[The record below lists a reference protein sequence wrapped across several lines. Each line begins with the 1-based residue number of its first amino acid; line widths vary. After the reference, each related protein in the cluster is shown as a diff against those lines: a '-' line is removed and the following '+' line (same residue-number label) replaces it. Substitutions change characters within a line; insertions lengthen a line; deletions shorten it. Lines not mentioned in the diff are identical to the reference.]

1 MFTKDNNPFLNS
13 SNKGNP
19 NSLFGNDNKST
30 LFQNNAPGTNSLF
43 ENSLFGA
50 QTHFPNDSSSFL
62 NNPSKPS
69 SDENK
74 NNLNPFNIF
83 NKAKDN
89 DKSKEVEEQKKINIT
104 GESLFGNMQQ
114 NTSLFNNNANLF
126 SQNQKNDSTLFP
138 FQSDNK
144 GGDKNF
150 FFNNKKDTENNKKE
164 NDENKKDNKM
174 EGSLIF
180 NNKDDNNKENN
191 FFTNFNSNK
200 DDKEKSFNFG
210 FGNKNDTNKNNNF
223 GKIFTN
229 TSDKV
234 TPTSN
239 PKKEINN
246 ISETNNKSSFNPF
259 ENKDNETNSQNKTKE
274 NNLSTNFN
282 INTSS
287 NNNEINIKSD
297 FNFNNN
303 IKEEDDKNENE
314 EMEMEIDED
323 IKKDS
328 SSNNSEI
335 LNKLWISDNEEIID
349 DEVDTN
355 KKIDYKMLEEKSKN
369 KQNKINDI
377 NLLILPELSEYY
389 FNKSKSISEYYT
401 NSDSNIRDK
410 FSIEI
415 SRKIIDILSKIIK
428 EKNLDEEKESELINI
443 TTIYIYFD
451 AFILHRNDVI
461 YLMKL
466 RDELLYKYYIT
477 SETLINFESKNN
489 IIYDKENNN
498 INSII
503 TILKKLYFH
512 LTMLDIDKAY
522 QQIGLLMQLYESI
535 FRKKI
540 LGDKTMKFND
550 LFMNLE
556 KIIKIYNNIYSLK
569 ENFNSKQIISSFNMF
584 TVFKEVSEILQEM
597 QYEKDTMKENAKI
610 IFIEC
615 QKIIGLLMGNFEFLI
630 NEYNKD
636 NIHLII
642 MANIFYRFYKN
653 DFIKGIEDTLKN
665 KNSGLNMETDLINK
679 IIMKIIQNCDQNQ
692 IEIVQELKGN
702 YPFLLRYHM
711 IEILSQNAFL
721 FQVENQENFLKKE
734 AFLLFE
740 NFRDLKIPF
749 KYHLNYLSFYPN
761 YEIFTVD
768 NINDID
774 NLDEDPSEELKEKG
788 YRKALDYALVYIN
801 SRFNNEE
808 NVEDIKNEIDEIKNE
823 IGNKIIDTY
832 SNDILYKINKLCL
845 VKYSERK
852 SYKYSIL
859 SYIENY
865 NLENKDLK
873 KLQIRQQRNQLCADN
888 ELNYEYPKQFDKV
901 IINFYL
907 ITNYVFNLDSFRDI
921 YENQKGKIDQE
932 YKDIQELL
940 NIILNKKEQ
949 SSIDNSVQFI
959 INYAQFLLDVMR
971 HHINLIEKNNKYN
984 IDIVLSCKKFFMECF
999 PLPKCPV
1006 FIWYHIL
1013 MIIKN
1018 VIDENIELFS
1028 SDTFIGENEDLCED
1042 VSIWDNK
1049 LIYEII
1055 KVEKMKG
1062 NEIRFEGANIMYE
1075 NAISFVNDITQGFYF
1090 NENLF
1095 SNSQNINY

>member
-1 MFTKDNNPFLNS
+1 MNNNGNNPFLNL
-13 SNKGNP
+13 SNEGNQ
-19 NSLFGNDNKST
+19 NSLFGTNNKNP

-43 ENSLFGA
+43 GDFPFGT
-50 QTHFPNDSSSFL
+50 QTQNPNASISFL
-62 NNPSKPS
+62 NKQVKPPSV
-69 SDENK
+69 ENK
-74 NNLNPFNIF
+74 DKPNPFNIF
-83 NKAKDN
+83 SAKEN
-89 DKSKEVEEQKKINIT
+89 DKSKEVEEEKKNNNT
-104 GESLFGNMQQ
+104 GGSLFGNITQ
-114 NTSLFNNNANLF
+114 NTPLFSNNTNIF
-126 SQNQKNDSTLFP
+126 SQNQKNVSTLFP

-144 GGDKNF
+144 SGDRNF
-150 FFNNKKDTENNKKE
+150 FLNNKKDTENNKKE
-164 NDENKKDNKM
+164 NNENNKDNKF
-174 EGSLIF
+174 EGSLFF
-180 NNKDDNNKENN
+180 NNKDDKNKKNDI
-191 FFTNFNSNK
+191 FTDFNSNK
-200 DDKEKSFNFG
+200 DDKEKVSNFG
-210 FGNKNDTNKNNNF
+210 FGNKNDNNENNNL

-239 PKKEINN
+239 TNKQINN

-259 ENKDNETNSQNKTKE
+259 ENRDNETNSQNKSKE
-274 NNLSTNFN
+274 NVFNTNFI
-282 INTSS
+282 INTGS
-287 NNNEINIKSD
+287 NNNKINMKSD

-303 IKEEDDKNENE
+303 INEEEEDKNENE
-314 EMEMEIDED
+314 EIEMEIDEV
-323 IKKDS
+323 KKDS
-328 SSNNSEI
+328 SSTNSEI

-349 DEVDTN
+349 DEIDMN

-369 KQNKINDI
+369 KKNKINDI

-389 FNKSKSISEYYT
+389 FNKSKSISDYYT

-415 SRKIIDILSKIIK
+415 SRKIIDILTNIIK

-512 LTMLDIDKAY
+512 LTMLDINKAH

-768 NINDID
+768 NVNDID

-873 KLQIRQQRNQLCADN
+873 KLEIRQQRNQLCADN

-907 ITNYVFNLDSFRDI
+907 ITNYVFNLDSFRDM

-940 NIILNKKEQ
+940 NIILNEKEQ

-1090 NENLF
+1090 NQNLF

>member
-1 MFTKDNNPFLNS
+1 MNNNGNNPFLNL
-13 SNKGNP
+13 SNEGNQ
-19 NSLFGNDNKST
+19 NSLFGTNNKNP

-43 ENSLFGA
+43 GDFPFGT
-50 QTHFPNDSSSFL
+50 QTQNPNASISFL
-62 NNPSKPS
+62 NKQVKPPSV
-69 SDENK
+69 ENK
-74 NNLNPFNIF
+74 DKPNPFNIF
-83 NKAKDN
+83 SAKEN
-89 DKSKEVEEQKKINIT
+89 DKSKEVEEEKKNNNT
-104 GESLFGNMQQ
+104 GGSLFGNMAQ
-114 NTSLFNNNANLF
+114 NTPLFSNNTNIF
-126 SQNQKNDSTLFP
+126 SQNQKNVSTLFP

-144 GGDKNF
+144 SGDRNF

-164 NDENKKDNKM
+164 NDENNKDNKF
-174 EGSLIF
+174 EGSLFF
-180 NNKDDNNKENN
+180 NNKDDKNKKNDI
-191 FFTNFNSNK
+191 FTDFNSNK
-200 DDKEKSFNFG
+200 DDKEKVSIFG
-210 FGNKNDTNKNNNF
+210 FGNKNDNNENNNL

-239 PKKEINN
+239 TNKQINN

-259 ENKDNETNSQNKTKE
+259 ENKDNETNSQNKSKE
-274 NNLSTNFN
+274 NVFNTNFI
-282 INTSS
+282 INTRS
-287 NNNEINIKSD
+287 NNNKINMKSD

-303 IKEEDDKNENE
+303 INEEEEDKNENE
-314 EMEMEIDED
+314 EIEMEIDEV
-323 IKKDS
+323 KKDS
-328 SSNNSEI
+328 SSTNSEI

-349 DEVDTN
+349 DEIDMN

-369 KQNKINDI
+369 KKNKINDI

-389 FNKSKSISEYYT
+389 FNKSKSISDYYT

-415 SRKIIDILSKIIK
+415 SRKIIDILTNIIK

-512 LTMLDIDKAY
+512 LTMLDINKAY

-597 QYEKDTMKENAKI
+597 QYEKDTMKENEKI

-768 NINDID
+768 NVNDID
-774 NLDEDPSEELKEKG
+774 NLDEHPSEELKEKG

-823 IGNKIIDTY
+823 IGNKITDTY

-873 KLQIRQQRNQLCADN
+873 KLEIRQQRNQLCADN

-940 NIILNKKEQ
+940 NIILNEKEQ

-1042 VSIWDNK
+1042 LSIWDNK

-1062 NEIRFEGANIMYE
+1062 NEIRFESANIMYE

-1090 NENLF
+1090 NQNLF

>member
-1 MFTKDNNPFLNS
+1 MNNNGNNPFLDLN
-13 SNKGNP
+13 NKGNQNSLFGTNNKNP
-19 NSLFGNDNKST
+19 LFENNASGKNSLFGN
-30 LFQNNAPGTNSLF
+30 F
-43 ENSLFGA
+43 LFGT
-50 QTHFPNDSSSFL
+50 QTQDPNVSNSFL
-62 NNPSKPS
+62 NKPVKPPSV
-69 SDENK
+69 ENK
-74 NNLNPFNIF
+74 DKPNPFNIF
-83 NKAKDN
+83 SAKEN
-89 DKSKEVEEQKKINIT
+89 NKSKEVEEEKKNNNT
-104 GESLFGNMQQ
+104 GGSLFGNMAQ
-114 NTSLFNNNANLF
+114 NTPLFSNNTNIF
-126 SQNQKNDSTLFP
+126 SQNQKNDSILFP

-144 GGDKNF
+144 SGDRNF
-150 FFNNKKDTENNKKE
+150 FLNNKKDTENNKKE
-164 NDENKKDNKM
+164 NNKNNKDNKF
-174 EGSLIF
+174 EGSLFF
-180 NNKDDNNKENN
+180 NNKDDKNKKNDI
-191 FFTNFNSNK
+191 FTDFNSNK
-200 DDKEKSFNFG
+200 DDKEKVSNFG
-210 FGNKNDTNKNNNF
+210 FGNKNDNNENNNL

-239 PKKEINN
+239 TNKQINN

-259 ENKDNETNSQNKTKE
+259 ENKDNETNSQNKSKE
-274 NNLSTNFN
+274 NVFNTNFI
-282 INTSS
+282 INTGS
-287 NNNEINIKSD
+287 NNNKINMKSD

-303 IKEEDDKNENE
+303 INEEEEDKNENE
-314 EMEMEIDED
+314 EIEMEIDEV
-323 IKKDS
+323 KKDS
-328 SSNNSEI
+328 SSTNSEI
-335 LNKLWISDNEEIID
+335 LNKLWISDDEEIID
-349 DEVDTN
+349 DEIDMN

-369 KQNKINDI
+369 KKNKINDI

-389 FNKSKSISEYYT
+389 FNKSKSISDYYT

-415 SRKIIDILSKIIK
+415 SRKIIDTLTNIIK

-451 AFILHRNDVI
+451 AFIVHRNDVI

-477 SETLINFESKNN
+477 CETLINFESKNN

-597 QYEKDTMKENAKI
+597 QYEKDTMKENEKI

-615 QKIIGLLMGNFEFLI
+615 QKIVGLLMGNFDFLI

-768 NINDID
+768 NVNDID

-845 VKYSERK
+845 IKYSERK

-873 KLQIRQQRNQLCADN
+873 KLEIRQQRNQLCADN

-907 ITNYVFNLDSFRDI
+907 ITNYVFNLDSFRDM

-1042 VSIWDNK
+1042 LSIWDNK

-1062 NEIRFEGANIMYE
+1062 NEIRFESANIMYE

-1090 NENLF
+1090 NQNLF

>member
-1 MFTKDNNPFLNS
+1 MKSNGNNPFLDM
-13 SNKGNP
+13 SNKGNQ
-19 NSLFGNDNKST
+19 NSLFGTNNKNS
-30 LFQNNAPGTNSLF
+30 LFQNNAPGTNSLVGGF
-43 ENSLFGA
+43 LFGT
-50 QTHFPNDSSSFL
+50 QTQDPNVSNSFL
-62 NNPSKPS
+62 NKPVKPPSV
-69 SDENK
+69 ENK
-74 NNLNPFNIF
+74 DNPNPFNIF
-83 NKAKDN
+83 NTAKEN
-89 DKSKEVEEQKKINIT
+89 DKGKEVEEEKKNNDT
-104 GESLFGNMQQ
+104 FGSLFGNMAQ
-114 NTSLFNNNANLF
+114 NTPLFSNNTNIF
-126 SQNQKNDSTLFP
+126 SQNQKNDSTLFH

-144 GGDKNF
+144 SGNRNF
-150 FFNNKKDTENNKKE
+150 FFNNKNDTENNRNE
-164 NDENKKDNKM
+164 NDENNKDNKF
-174 EGSLIF
+174 EGSFFF
-180 NNKDDNNKENN
+180 NNKDDKNKKND
-191 FFTNFNSNK
+191 FFKNFNSNK
-200 DDKEKSFNFG
+200 DDKEKVFNFG
-210 FGNKNDTNKNNNF
+210 SGNNNDTNKNNNL
-223 GKIFTN
+223 GKIFTK

-239 PKKEINN
+239 TNKQINN

-259 ENKDNETNSQNKTKE
+259 ENRDNETNSQNKSKE
-274 NNLSTNFN
+274 NVFNTNFI
-282 INTSS
+282 INTGS
-287 NNNEINIKSD
+287 NNNKINMKSD

-303 IKEEDDKNENE
+303 INEEEDKNENE
-314 EMEMEIDED
+314 EIEMEIDEV
-323 IKKDS
+323 KKDS
-328 SSNNSEI
+328 SSTNSEI

-349 DEVDTN
+349 DEIDMN

-369 KQNKINDI
+369 KKNKINDI

-389 FNKSKSISEYYT
+389 FNKSKSISDYYT

-415 SRKIIDILSKIIK
+415 SRKIIDILTNIIK

-512 LTMLDIDKAY
+512 LTMLDINKAY

-597 QYEKDTMKENAKI
+597 QYEKDTMKENEKI

-615 QKIIGLLMGNFEFLI
+615 QKIIGLLMGNFDFLI

-653 DFIKGIEDTLKN
+653 DFIKGIEDTLKS

-721 FQVENQENFLKKE
+721 FQVEKQENFLKKE

-768 NINDID
+768 NVNDID

-873 KLQIRQQRNQLCADN
+873 KLEIRQQRNQLCADN

-907 ITNYVFNLDSFRDI
+907 ITNYVFNLDSFRDM

-1042 VSIWDNK
+1042 LSIWDNK

-1062 NEIRFEGANIMYE
+1062 NEIRFESANIMYE

-1090 NENLF
+1090 NQNLF

>member
-1 MFTKDNNPFLNS
+1 MNNNGNNPFLNL
-13 SNKGNP
+13 SNEGNQ
-19 NSLFGNDNKST
+19 NSLFGTNNKNP

-43 ENSLFGA
+43 GDFPFGT
-50 QTHFPNDSSSFL
+50 QTQNPNASISFL
-62 NNPSKPS
+62 NKQVKPPSV
-69 SDENK
+69 ENK
-74 NNLNPFNIF
+74 DKPNPFNIF
-83 NKAKDN
+83 SAKENDN
-89 DKSKEVEEQKKINIT
+89 SKEVEEEKKNNNT
-104 GESLFGNMQQ
+104 GGSLFGNMTQ
-114 NTSLFNNNANLF
+114 NTPLFSNNTNIF

-144 GGDKNF
+144 SGDRNF

-164 NDENKKDNKM
+164 NNENNKDNKF
-174 EGSLIF
+174 EGSLFF
-180 NNKDDNNKENN
+180 NNKDDKNKKNDI
-191 FFTNFNSNK
+191 FTDFNSNK
-200 DDKEKSFNFG
+200 DDKEKVSIFG
-210 FGNKNDTNKNNNF
+210 FGNKNDNNENNNL

-239 PKKEINN
+239 TNKQINN

-259 ENKDNETNSQNKTKE
+259 ENKDNETNSQNKSKE
-274 NNLSTNFN
+274 NVFNTNFI
-282 INTSS
+282 INTGS
-287 NNNEINIKSD
+287 NNNKINMKSD

-303 IKEEDDKNENE
+303 INEEEEEDKNENE
-314 EMEMEIDED
+314 EIEMEIDEV
-323 IKKDS
+323 KKDS
-328 SSNNSEI
+328 SSTNSEI

-349 DEVDTN
+349 DEIDMN

-369 KQNKINDI
+369 KKNKINDI

-389 FNKSKSISEYYT
+389 FNKSKSISDYYT

-415 SRKIIDILSKIIK
+415 SRKIIDILTNIIK

-512 LTMLDIDKAY
+512 LTMLDINKAY

-768 NINDID
+768 NVNDID

-907 ITNYVFNLDSFRDI
+907 ITNYVFNLDSFRDM

-1042 VSIWDNK
+1042 LSIWDNK

-1062 NEIRFEGANIMYE
+1062 NEIRFENANIMYE

-1090 NENLF
+1090 NQNLF

>member
-1 MFTKDNNPFLNS
+1 M
-13 SNKGNP
+13 
-19 NSLFGNDNKST
+19 
-30 LFQNNAPGTNSLF
+30 
-43 ENSLFGA
+43 
-50 QTHFPNDSSSFL
+50 
-62 NNPSKPS
+62 
-69 SDENK
+69 
-74 NNLNPFNIF
+74 
-83 NKAKDN
+83 
-89 DKSKEVEEQKKINIT
+89 
-104 GESLFGNMQQ
+104 
-114 NTSLFNNNANLF
+114 
-126 SQNQKNDSTLFP
+126 
-138 FQSDNK
+138 
-144 GGDKNF
+144 
-150 FFNNKKDTENNKKE
+150 
-164 NDENKKDNKM
+164 
-174 EGSLIF
+174 
-180 NNKDDNNKENN
+180 
-191 FFTNFNSNK
+191 
-200 DDKEKSFNFG
+200 
-210 FGNKNDTNKNNNF
+210 
-223 GKIFTN
+223 
-229 TSDKV
+229 
-234 TPTSN
+234 SN
-239 PKKEINN
+239 PKKEINKIYGDMN
-246 ISETNNKSSFNPF
+246 ETNNQSNFNPF
-259 ENKDNETNSQNKTKE
+259 AIQENESNSQNKNTE
-274 NNLSTNFN
+274 N
-282 INTSS
+282 NTSS
-287 NNNEINIKSD
+287 NVFIIKDSNVNKINMQNDNEI
-297 FNFNNN
+297 FNSRKNFDFNNN
-303 IKEEDDKNENE
+303 IIDEDNKNENE
-314 EMEMEIDED
+314 EMEIDMEED

-328 SSNNSEI
+328 SSTNSEI

-369 KQNKINDI
+369 KENKINDI

-489 IIYDKENNN
+489 IIYDKENSN

-503 TILKKLYFH
+503 TILKKIYFH
-512 LTMLDIDKAY
+512 LTMLDINKAY

-556 KIIKIYNNIYSLK
+556 KIIKIYDNIYILK
-569 ENFNSKQIISSFNMF
+569 ENFNPKQIISSFNMYS
-584 TVFKEVSEILQEM
+584 VFKEVSEILQEM
-597 QYEKDTMKENAKI
+597 QYEKDSMKENVKI

-615 QKIIGLLMGNFEFLI
+615 QKIIGLLMGNFDFLI
-630 NEYNKD
+630 NEYNKN
-636 NIHLII
+636 NIHLIV

-653 DFIKGIEDTLKN
+653 DFIKGIEDCLKN
-665 KNSGLNMETDLINK
+665 QNNEINLEHDIINK

-768 NINDID
+768 NVNEID
-774 NLDEDPSEELKEKG
+774 NLDDDPSEELKEKG
-788 YRKALDYALVYIN
+788 YRKALDYALIYIN

-808 NVEDIKNEIDEIKNE
+808 NLEDIKNEIDDIKNE
-823 IGNKIIDTY
+823 IGNKIVDTY

-888 ELNYEYPKQFDKV
+888 EINYEYPKQFNKV

-907 ITNYVFNLDSFRDI
+907 NTNYFFNLDSFRDM
-921 YENQKGKIDQE
+921 YEKQKEKIDQE
-932 YKDIQELL
+932 YKEIQELL

-949 SSIDNSVQFI
+949 TSIDNSVQFI

-971 HHINLIEKNNKYN
+971 HNINLIEKNNKYN
-984 IDIVLSCKKFFMECF
+984 TDIVLSCKKFFLECF

-1028 SDTFIGENEDLCED
+1028 NDTFSAENEDLCED
-1042 VSIWDNK
+1042 LSVWENK

-1062 NEIRFEGANIMYE
+1062 NEIRFESANIMYE

-1090 NENLF
+1090 NQNLF

>member
-1 MFTKDNNPFLNS
+1 MNNNGNNPFLNL
-13 SNKGNP
+13 SNEGNQ
-19 NSLFGNDNKST
+19 NSLFGTNNKNP

-43 ENSLFGA
+43 GDFPFGT
-50 QTHFPNDSSSFL
+50 QTQNPNASISFL
-62 NNPSKPS
+62 NKQVKPPSV
-69 SDENK
+69 ENK
-74 NNLNPFNIF
+74 DKPNPFNIF
-83 NKAKDN
+83 SAKEN
-89 DKSKEVEEQKKINIT
+89 DKSKEVEEEKKNNDT
-104 GESLFGNMQQ
+104 GGSLFGNMAQ
-114 NTSLFNNNANLF
+114 NTPLFSNNTNIL
-126 SQNQKNDSTLFP
+126 SQNQKNDSTLFH

-144 GGDKNF
+144 SGNRNF
-150 FFNNKKDTENNKKE
+150 FFNNKNDTENNRNE
-164 NDENKKDNKM
+164 NDENNKDNKF
-174 EGSLIF
+174 EGSLFF
-180 NNKDDNNKENN
+180 NNKDDKNKKNDI
-191 FFTNFNSNK
+191 FTDFNSNK
-200 DDKEKSFNFG
+200 DDKEKVSNFG
-210 FGNKNDTNKNNNF
+210 FGNKNDNNENNNL

-239 PKKEINN
+239 TNKQINN

-259 ENKDNETNSQNKTKE
+259 ENKDNETNSQNKSKE
-274 NNLSTNFN
+274 NVYNTNFI
-282 INTSS
+282 INTGS
-287 NNNEINIKSD
+287 NNNKINMKSD

-303 IKEEDDKNENE
+303 INEEEDKNENE
-314 EMEMEIDED
+314 EIEMEIDEV
-323 IKKDS
+323 KKDS
-328 SSNNSEI
+328 SSTNSEI

-349 DEVDTN
+349 DEIDMN

-369 KQNKINDI
+369 KKNKINDI

-389 FNKSKSISEYYT
+389 FNKSKSISDYYT

-415 SRKIIDILSKIIK
+415 SRKIIDILTNIIK

-512 LTMLDIDKAY
+512 LTMLDINKAY

-597 QYEKDTMKENAKI
+597 QYEKDTMKGNAKI

-768 NINDID
+768 NVNDID

-873 KLQIRQQRNQLCADN
+873 KLEIRQQRNQLCADN

-907 ITNYVFNLDSFRDI
+907 ITNYVFNLDSFRDM

-1028 SDTFIGENEDLCED
+1028 NDTFMGENEDLCED
-1042 VSIWDNK
+1042 LSIWDNK

-1062 NEIRFEGANIMYE
+1062 NEIRFESANIMYE

-1090 NENLF
+1090 NQNLF